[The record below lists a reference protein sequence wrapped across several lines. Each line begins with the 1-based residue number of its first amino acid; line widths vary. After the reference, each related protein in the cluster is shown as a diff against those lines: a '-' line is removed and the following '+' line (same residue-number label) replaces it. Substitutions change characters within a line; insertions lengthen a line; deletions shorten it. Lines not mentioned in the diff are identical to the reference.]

1 VSTFS
6 DYFSET
12 APSYA
17 THRPHYPA
25 SLFAWLAAQTET
37 CTRAWD
43 CGTGSGQAAQS
54 LAPLFVDVLASDP
67 SYAQVSHAV
76 RISNVTYAV
85 MTAESAAIDDRSMNL
100 VTVAQALHWF
110 ELQQFFAE
118 VRRVLVPGG
127 VIAAWT
133 YKLLSIDPEIDA
145 VLNVFYSETMG
156 PFWPPERALVDA
168 GYRSIRFPFRE
179 IEPPTFVME
188 AAWTLG
194 HLRGFLDT
202 WSAVTRYRKALGTD
216 PVAGLIDELA
226 GMWGRPDVTR
236 RVTWPLELRVGSV

>member
-1 VSTFS
+1 M
-6 DYFSET
+6 
-12 APSYA
+12 
-17 THRPHYPA
+17 HRPRYPA
-25 SLFAWLAAQTET
+25 SLFAWLAAQTQAHA
-37 CTRAWD
+37 RAWD

-67 SYAQVSHAV
+67 SYAQVSHAARV
-76 RISNVTYAV
+76 SNVAYAV
-85 MTAESAAIDDRSMNL
+85 MTAESAAIGDRTVNL

-110 ELQQFFAE
+110 DRERFFAE

-127 VIAAWT
+127 VVAAWT
-133 YKLLSIDPEIDA
+133 YKLLSVAPEIDA
-145 VLNVFYSETMG
+145 ILKAFYSDTVG

-168 GYRSIRFPFRE
+168 GYRSILFPFRE

-202 WSAVTRYRKALGTD
+202 WSAVTRYRKARGTD
-216 PVAGLIDELA
+216 PVAGVIDELA